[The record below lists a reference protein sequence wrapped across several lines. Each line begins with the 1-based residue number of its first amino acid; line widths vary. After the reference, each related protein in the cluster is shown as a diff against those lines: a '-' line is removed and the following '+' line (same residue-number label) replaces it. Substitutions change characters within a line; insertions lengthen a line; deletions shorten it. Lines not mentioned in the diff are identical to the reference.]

1 MKEIFYERNIM
12 YVLQWVTLYNFMII
26 ILINKTYFSSENMD
40 DSIDPKG
47 VSHEHDEDED
57 NW

>member
-26 ILINKTYFSSENMD
+26 YSLIKLTSAVRTWMTPLT
-40 DSIDPKG
+40 PKA
-47 VSHEHDEDED
+47 
-57 NW
+57 